1 MWTNAVKRWFNPSV
15 NGPVFASHSVAD
27 VLTGHRRQLTVVWWC
42 LCLCIICSSLIRFD
56 VVSSGFLFYVLV
68 YAGSAGCAWFWL
80 LSRCLFRKQT
90 GLTPWGFVVVALVML
105 TEGTADW
112 FIHTTTPGTGSETVR
127 VMANAAS
134 VICIAAIV
142 FVFHETL
149 QGIGTIKNTSERRFR
164 YGFIAGFGLM
174 TGVAVLW
181 VMGAY
186 SDSFAARWNAEL
198 LTLCAVMGVA
208 GSRLAVQYRL
218 RHPLINANQYHTD
231 AAGEAQLAER
241 IQQAISDEAL
251 LTQADLKVADF
262 ARHLGEQEYK
272 VTRCI
277 SNRLNYRNFNH
288 LLNSARIRRARVLL
302 KDPANEHKTIASI
315 AFDCGYNSLGPFN
328 RAFKQITKLTPREF
342 RNKAGH

>member
-1 MWTNAVKRWFNPSV
+1 MWTDGIKRWLNPAAH
-15 NGPVFASHSVAD
+15 GPGFTDHAAAGL
-27 VLTGHRRQLTVVWWC
+27 LTGQRRQITVVWWC
-42 LCLCIICSSLIRFD
+42 LLLCIVCSSLIRFD
-56 VVSSGFLFYVLV
+56 VVSSGFLFYALV

-80 LSRCLFRKQT
+80 LSRCLFRKQA

-112 FIHTTTPGTGSETVR
+112 FLHTTTPGTGSEAVR

-149 QGIGTIKNTSERRFR
+149 QGIGTIKNASERRFR
-164 YGFIAGFGLM
+164 LWFISGFGLM

-186 SDSFAARWNAEL
+186 ADSFAARWQAEL
-198 LTLCAVMGVA
+198 LTLCAVIGIA
-208 GSRLAVQYRL
+208 GSRVAVQYRL
-218 RHPLINANQYHTD
+218 RYPLMSSHQRHTD
-231 AAGEAQLAER
+231 PALEAQLAER
-241 IQQAISDEAL
+241 ILKAISDESL
-251 LTQADLKVADF
+251 FTRTDLKVGDF
-262 ARHLGEQEYK
+262 AEHVGEQEYR

-277 SNRLNYRNFNH
+277 SNRLSYRNFNH
-288 LLNSARIRRARVLL
+288 LLNCQRIKRAKDLL
-302 KDPANEHKTIASI
+302 DDRAHDAKTIASI

-328 RAFKQITKLTPREF
+328 RAFKQLTGTTPREY
-342 RNKAGH
+342 RRSGHQ